1 LIKYIILNVF
11 IIIKMEKE
19 NDKAQEGEKNE
30 NQIEEIKPLSEQD
43 FIKNDDPKQIIS
55 DLTNKIILLEKVNN
69 DLKAKNENLIKN
81 NFKNKSLGLKSSLI
95 GMKLGLASQIL
106 MKKANSDSSKLADM
120 IKEKEDLQE
129 INEKMLDLLTEKEL
143 ENEDLMEKLKNYE
156 LKSKLEIEQ
165 NEEKIRALEEKLKFL
180 EDSKDSN
187 TQDIDDI
194 INEYTSFQ
202 EKLKLQIK
210 ELSSKEEELIEQNNL
225 KENTIQ
231 KLSEEITDLQIKN
244 YQLKTQSE
252 KMEKIQEREYYEQD
266 KLISENNL
274 MKKNNEYLNEKIKLM
289 EENIKKIN
297 KSKEEDINIL
307 ENKLQEEKNYLKT
320 YKQSKA
326 EEIIKLKNQIN
337 KSELDIKFLSD
348 KINQNEKNINQ
359 EKEKSY
365 IYQTNLEKKTKEI
378 KEINEYSKKLLANK
392 DNIITQYEEKIAEMA
407 KEKNELISQNKEL
420 IDKLKTKTDEITQTK
435 SLENLL
441 NEEEEK
447 ENLEFYA
454 KENKLLNEEIN
465 GLKEQ
470 LAAKGKDT
478 LEIKSLNEENLKLK
492 IKNEEILNENEG
504 MKSQLDEYKKQE
516 LKNKLL
522 LFKKKTTENAAKLR
536 GAKRDM
542 DKINYEKQINAL
554 KQLKEEEKKNYES
567 QIKKLRME
575 IAIMKMKNA
584 KQKAL
589 INNTNEKIKKLGLK
603 NNNINE
609 INQEQNYFV
618 YAALILFLF
627 ILFFLDTKI

>member
-1 LIKYIILNVF
+1 MIKYIILNVF

-165 NEEKIRALEEKLKFL
+165 NEEKIRSLEEKLKFL

-225 KENTIQ
+225 KETTIQ
-231 KLSEEITDLQIKN
+231 KLSEEITDLQIKI

-297 KSKEEDINIL
+297 KSKEEDISIL
-307 ENKLQEEKNYLKT
+307 ENKLQEEKDYLKT

-392 DNIITQYEEKIAEMA
+392 DNIITQYEEKISEMA

-420 IDKLKTKTDEITQTK
+420 IDKLKTKTDEITPMK

-478 LEIKSLNEENLKLK
+478 SEIKSLNEENLKLK

-567 QIKKLRME
+567 QMKKLRME

-589 INNTNEKIKKLGLK
+589 INNTNEKIKNLGLK
-603 NNNINE
+603 NDNINE

>member
-1 LIKYIILNVF
+1 
-11 IIIKMEKE
+11 MEKE
-19 NDKAQEGEKNE
+19 NDKAQEGEKSE

-55 DLTNKIILLEKVNN
+55 DLTNKIILLEKANN
-69 DLKAKNENLIKN
+69 DLKAKNENLVKN

-95 GMKLGLASQIL
+95 GIKLGLASQIL

-156 LKSKLEIEQ
+156 LNSKLEIEQ
-165 NEEKIRALEEKLKFL
+165 NEEKIRSLEEKLKFL

-231 KLSEEITDLQIKN
+231 KLSEEITDLQIKI

-266 KLISENNL
+266 KLISENNQ

-297 KSKEEDINIL
+297 KSKEEDISVL
-307 ENKLQEEKNYLKT
+307 ENKLQEEKDYLKN

-348 KINQNEKNINQ
+348 KLSQNEKNINQ

-392 DNIITQYEEKIAEMA
+392 DNIITQYEEKISEMA

-420 IDKLKTKTDEITQTK
+420 IDKLKTKTDEISDAK
-435 SLENLL
+435 SLENIL

-470 LAAKGKDT
+470 LAVKDKDT
-478 LEIKSLNEENLKLK
+478 SEIKSLNEENIKLK
-492 IKNEEILNENEG
+492 IKNEEVLNENES

-522 LFKKKTTENAAKLR
+522 LFKKQTSENVAKLR
-536 GAKRDM
+536 GAKRNM
-542 DKINYEKQINAL
+542 DKINYEKQMNAL

-589 INNTNEKIKKLGLK
+589 INNTNEKIKNLGLK
-603 NNNINE
+603 NDNVNE

>member
-1 LIKYIILNVF
+1 
-11 IIIKMEKE
+11 MEKE
-19 NDKAQEGEKNE
+19 NDKSPEGEKSDE
-30 NQIEEIKPLSEQD
+30 QFEEIKPLSEQD
-43 FIKNDDPKQIIS
+43 LIKNDDPKQIIS
-55 DLTNKIILLEKVNN
+55 DLTNKIILLEKANN
-69 DLKAKNENLIKN
+69 DLKAKNESLVKN

-165 NEEKIRALEEKLKFL
+165 NEEKIRTLEEKLKFL

-187 TQDIDDI
+187 SQDIDDI

-225 KENTIQ
+225 KETTIQ
-231 KLSEEITDLQIKN
+231 KLSEEITDLQIKI

-266 KLISENNL
+266 KLISENNQ

-297 KSKEEDINIL
+297 KSKEEDISIL
-307 ENKLQEEKNYLKT
+307 ENKLQEEKDYLKN

-348 KINQNEKNINQ
+348 KLSQNEKNINQ

-392 DNIITQYEEKIAEMA
+392 DNIITQYEEKISEMA

-420 IDKLKTKTDEITQTK
+420 IDKLKTKTDEITEAK
-435 SLENLL
+435 SLENIL

-470 LAAKGKDT
+470 LAVKGKDIS
-478 LEIKSLNEENLKLK
+478 EIKSLNEENIKLK
-492 IKNEEILNENEG
+492 IKNEEVLNENES

-522 LFKKKTTENAAKLR
+522 LFKKQTSENVAKLR
-536 GAKRDM
+536 GAKRNV
-542 DKINYEKQINAL
+542 DKINYEKQMNAL

-589 INNTNEKIKKLGLK
+589 INNTNEKIKNLGLK
-603 NNNINE
+603 NDNVNE

-627 ILFFLDTKI
+627 ILFFLDAKM

>member
-1 LIKYIILNVF
+1 
-11 IIIKMEKE
+11 MEKE
-19 NDKAQEGEKNE
+19 NDKAQEGEKSE
-30 NQIEEIKPLSEQD
+30 NQIEEIKPLNEQD

-55 DLTNKIILLEKVNN
+55 DLTNKIILLEKANN
-69 DLKAKNENLIKN
+69 DLKAKNENLVKN

-156 LKSKLEIEQ
+156 LNSKLEIEQ
-165 NEEKIRALEEKLKFL
+165 NEEKIRSLEEKLKFL

-187 TQDIDDI
+187 SQDIDDI

-225 KENTIQ
+225 KDTTIQ
-231 KLSEEITDLQIKN
+231 KLSEEITDLQIKI

-266 KLISENNL
+266 KLISENNQ

-297 KSKEEDINIL
+297 KSKEEDISVL
-307 ENKLQEEKNYLKT
+307 ENKLQEEKNYLKN

-348 KINQNEKNINQ
+348 KLSQNEKNINQ

-392 DNIITQYEEKIAEMA
+392 DNIITQYEEKISEMA

-420 IDKLKTKTDEITQTK
+420 IDKLKTKTDEITEAK
-435 SLENLL
+435 SLENIL

-470 LAAKGKDT
+470 LAVKSKDT
-478 LEIKSLNEENLKLK
+478 SEIKSLNEENIKLK
-492 IKNEEILNENEG
+492 IKNEEVLNENES

-522 LFKKKTTENAAKLR
+522 LFKKQTSENVAKLR
-536 GAKRDM
+536 GAKRNV
-542 DKINYEKQINAL
+542 DKINYEKQMNAL

-589 INNTNEKIKKLGLK
+589 INNTNEKIKNLGLK
-603 NNNINE
+603 NDNVNE

-627 ILFFLDTKI
+627 ILFFLDTKM

>member
-1 LIKYIILNVF
+1 
-11 IIIKMEKE
+11 MEKE
-19 NDKAQEGEKNE
+19 NDKAQEGEKSE

-43 FIKNDDPKQIIS
+43 FAKSEDPKQIIS
-55 DLTNKIILLEKVNN
+55 DLTNKIILLEKANN
-69 DLKAKNENLIKN
+69 DLKAKNENLVKN

-165 NEEKIRALEEKLKFL
+165 NEEKIRTLEEKLKFL

-194 INEYTSFQ
+194 INEYTLFQ

-225 KENTIQ
+225 KETTIQ
-231 KLSEEITDLQIKN
+231 KLSEEITDLQIKI

-266 KLISENNL
+266 KLISENNQ

-297 KSKEEDINIL
+297 KSKEEDISIL
-307 ENKLQEEKNYLKT
+307 ENKLQEEKDYLKN

-348 KINQNEKNINQ
+348 KLSQNEKNINQ

-392 DNIITQYEEKIAEMA
+392 DNIITQYEEKISEMA
-407 KEKNELISQNKEL
+407 KEKNELILQNKEL
-420 IDKLKTKTDEITQTK
+420 IDKLKTKTDEITEAK
-435 SLENLL
+435 SLENIL

-470 LAAKGKDT
+470 LAVKGKDT
-478 LEIKSLNEENLKLK
+478 SEIKSLNEENIKLK
-492 IKNEEILNENEG
+492 IKNEEVLNENES

-522 LFKKKTTENAAKLR
+522 LFKKQTSEKVAKLR
-536 GAKRDM
+536 GAKRNV
-542 DKINYEKQINAL
+542 DKINYEKQMNAL

-589 INNTNEKIKKLGLK
+589 INNTNEKIKNLGLK
-603 NNNINE
+603 NDNINE